1 MAFVELAELKD
12 DLGITGSA
20 DDGWLN
26 RRIAG
31 VLLAMSNYTH
41 RYIGDVVT
49 FEDDFTRIVD
59 GSRLWIAPPFP
70 ALMRVSPRLRNR
82 PVVEIVSATNNAN
95 AIAPADV
102 LFNPETGEIQSIAGA
117 PAVDLARSLI
127 GAVVIRYKAGW
138 PAIPRDLYEAL
149 VGIIRNQWT
158 LRKANAAG
166 GLNIGG
172 LAVESIQVPDVGSV
186 QLGTGGTVF
195 EQASTK
201 GAIDPILGPWR
212 TVLDPYFVPVIGD
225 VTRPTTRLVPP

>member
-20 DDGWLN
+20 DDAWLS
-26 RRIAG
+26 RRVAG
-31 VLLAMSNYTH
+31 VLSAMANYTH
-41 RYIGDVVT
+41 RYIGDVAT

-59 GSRLWIAPPFP
+59 ASRLWIAPPYP
-70 ALMRVSPRLRNR
+70 ALMRVSPKLAMI
-82 PVVEIVSATNNAN
+82 PVVEIVSGTNNGA
-95 AIAPADV
+95 AITPSNV
-102 LFNPETGEIQSIAGA
+102 LFNPKTGAITSIEGGVAT
-117 PAVDLARSLI
+117 DLARSLI

-195 EQASTK
+195 EQASGK
-201 GAIDPILGPWR
+201 GSIDPILGPWR
-212 TVLDPYFVPVIGD
+212 AVLDPYFSPVIGD
-225 VTRPTTRLVPP
+225 VTRPETRLIP